1 MERLNRETK
10 LFTQPGQLAEN
21 INEFLV
27 SEGNRD
33 ADQFVFSPDFGPGEW
48 AEAVQHTT
56 WRSRR

>member
-1 MERLNRETK
+1 MMERLNREIR

-48 AEAVQHTT
+48 AEAVRLTT
-56 WRSRR
+56 

>member
-1 MERLNRETK
+1 MMERLNREIR
-10 LFTQPGQLAEN
+10 LFTQPSQLAEN

-48 AEAVQHTT
+48 AEAMRLTT
-56 WRSRR
+56 